1 MMPSLPMILAW
12 PTAIAPYLA
21 AVGRTRLA
29 DRAWLRRLA
38 SLRATVW
45 R

>member
-1 MMPSLPMILAW
+1 MASYPMILAW
-12 PTAIAPYLA
+12 LTAIAPYLA
-21 AVGRTRLA
+21 AVGRARLA
-29 DRAWLRRLA
+29 DRAWLWHLA